1 MRLPHRCAEGQI
13 NRVCR
18 EHINRPRL
26 PKIAPPRLRR
36 FAAAAW
42 RCVQRKRGAAAGLVC
57 ALCLFFFL
65 PACTRL
71 SDVVRERGGCSTNRK
86 GGSRWPSTV
95 SSIRG
100 ASVCESHSSSPSAAP
115 ASISPRNVHKWAAAM
130 NNVSFIISAA
140 ARLLFFFRE
149 IKKKQ
154 AHCFVNSFESLCTGR
169 LVDGSL
175 SCCYS

>member
-1 MRLPHRCAEGQI
+1 MFAGSILTGPACQKLLHLAFVDSPPLRGD
-13 NRVCR
+13 VCKGR
-18 EHINRPRL
+18 EAQQL
-26 PKIAPPRLRR
+26 
-36 FAAAAW
+36 
-42 RCVQRKRGAAAGLVC
+42 GLSVRS
-57 ALCLFFFL
+57 AFFFFL

-140 ARLLFFFRE
+140 ARLLFFFSR
-149 IKKKQ
+149 
-154 AHCFVNSFESLCTGR
+154 N
-169 LVDGSL
+169 
-175 SCCYS
+175 